1 MRRLQLNQ
9 AIKHFDSA
17 QCDIRL
23 ESTLFHLNAQIIN
36 SIRCPPERSR
46 RIKRTICNLVVESK
60 EIYLIQS
67 QNYEISA
74 IKFQRRFQH
83 VS

>member
-9 AIKHFDSA
+9 AFKHFDSA

-23 ESTLFHLNAQIIN
+23 ESTLFHLKAQIIN

-46 RIKRTICNLVVESK
+46 RI
-60 EIYLIQS
+60 
-67 QNYEISA
+67 
-74 IKFQRRFQH
+74 
-83 VS
+83 